1 MSQYQTLKTQIQ
13 ENINQNGEGAIR
25 GDILQTQLLD
35 MINALG
41 AGYQFIGV
49 ATPTN
54 PGTAQTPD
62 YKCFYIATTPGT
74 YTNLG
79 GLVVND
85 GEVAILKYDST
96 WHKDVTGAATASQL
110 SELSEEF
117 QQLGVVT
124 YVDNVDNFP
133 NGVVCF
139 TSVNPPSGLPN
150 WVSYGGG
157 AMIITIRQNNDT
169 LTEYDKQFLV
179 TPGDMPASRTYFQGV
194 WLDWVNSSKPQFI
207 QDQLNPP
214 AIDNLPNGVRCF
226 TSASVPQGYPQIDY
240 AGGAIIIT
248 IRQNNDTLQNFDRQ
262 YVINSEYFCERVY
275 WTGGWQEWS
284 ITQLMSTSGQPQFIQ
299 DQLNP
304 PAIDN
309 LPNGVRCFTSA
320 SVPQGYPQI
329 DYAGGAIIITIR
341 QNNDTL
347 QNFDRQYVI
356 NSEYFCE
363 RAYWTGGWQ
372 EWSITQLNAVG
383 RTITCGVGKDFSRLR
398 DAVGEAINSPN
409 NTVIVYPGVYD
420 LAEEFSEEIANH
432 SGSGIALRNN
442 IHLYFMP
449 GAYVKCLIDVSNDWA
464 ESHFEPFWV
473 NSTLGSDFTIENMN
487 IVAKNCRYCVHDEHY
502 GKQSYHHRYINC
514 QMDMT
519 SEHETPHYVQC
530 IGGGLGEHGYIEII
544 GGVYSSH
551 ATHGGDSSQ
560 IGISYHN
567 GDNVNADSKIVIK
580 DVYLKDKGYIRFGAY
595 GPSEK
600 ASKAL
605 VCGCSFGQPIAN
617 IQEISGGSATLFDL
631 LEWNN
636 ELRTQ

>member
-226 TSASVPQGYPQIDY
+226 TS
-240 AGGAIIIT
+240 T
-248 IRQNNDTLQNFDRQ
+248 
-262 YVINSEYFCERVY
+262 
-275 WTGGWQEWS
+275 
-284 ITQLMSTSGQPQFIQ
+284 
-299 DQLNP
+299 
-304 PAIDN
+304 
-309 LPNGVRCFTSA
+309 